1 MIRGRG
7 ALLLACVAAAAVV
20 FAVSR
25 KGSSSAPA
33 GRYTIPGDGT
43 VYDTQ
48 TKLTWQQATL
58 SAAQT
63 QSVAIA
69 SCPSVSLPGSG
80 WRLPTIK
87 ELHTLIDF
95 SAPAPPYIDHTAFP
109 DTPTA
114 DGYSAYWSSSAQAG
128 IPVGAAPMG
137 WTVYFSSPV
146 TMFNPTNVGAYVRC
160 VR

>member
-1 MIRGRG
+1 MIRRRG
-7 ALLLACVAAAAVV
+7 ALLLGCLATIGVV
-20 FAVSR
+20 FAVSSR
-25 KGSSSAPA
+25 KGTSSAPP

-43 VYDTQ
+43 VYDNQ

-58 SAAQT
+58 PVQT

-69 SCPSVSLPGSG
+69 TCRSVSLPGSG

-95 SAPAPPYIDHTAFP
+95 SASAPPYIDQTAFP
-109 DTPTA
+109 GTPTTNS
-114 DGYSAYWSSSAQAG
+114 SAYWSSSAQAG
-128 IPVGAAPMG
+128 NPVGSAAMG
-137 WTVYFSSPV
+137 WTVYFSIPA
-146 TMFNPTNVGAYVRC
+146 TMFNPTNVGAYIRC

>member
-1 MIRGRG
+1 MTRGRI
-7 ALLLACVAAAAVV
+7 ALLLGCAAVIAAV

-25 KGSSSAPA
+25 RAISSAPA

-43 VYDTQ
+43 VYDNQ
-48 TKLTWQQATL
+48 TKLTWQQASL
-58 SAAQT
+58 PAQIQSA
-63 QSVAIA
+63 AIA
-69 SCPSVSLPGSG
+69 SCRSVALPGSG

-95 SAPAPPYIDHTAFP
+95 SASAPPYIDQTAFP
-109 DTPTA
+109 GTSTTNS
-114 DGYSAYWSSSAQAG
+114 SAYWSSSAQAG
-128 IPVGAAPMG
+128 NPVGSVAMA

>member
-1 MIRGRG
+1 MIRGWG
-7 ALLLACVAAAAVV
+7 ALLLAGVAAIAVV
-20 FAVSR
+20 LAASR
-25 KGSSSAPA
+25 KGSSAAPP

-58 SAAQT
+58 PVQT

-69 SCPSVSLPGSG
+69 SCPSVGLPGTG

-95 SAPAPPYIDHTAFP
+95 SASAPPYIDQTAFP

-114 DGYSAYWSSSAQAG
+114 DGNSGYWSSSAQAG
-128 IPVGAAPMG
+128 NPVGSVAMG
-137 WTVYFSSPV
+137 WTVYFSIPA
-146 TMFNPTNVGAYVRC
+146 TMFNETFVGAYIRC

>member
-1 MIRGRG
+1 MIRGRI
-7 ALLLACVAAAAVV
+7 ALLLGCAAMIAVV
-20 FAVSR
+20 FAASR
-25 KGSSSAPA
+25 RGISSAPP

-43 VYDTQ
+43 VYDNK
-48 TKLTWQQATL
+48 TKLTWQQATQPV
-58 SAAQT
+58 QT

-69 SCPSVSLPGSG
+69 SCRSVSLPGSG

-95 SAPAPPYIDHTAFP
+95 SASAPPYIDQTAFP
-109 DTPTA
+109 GTPSTNSA
-114 DGYSAYWSSSAQAG
+114 AYWSSSAQAG
-128 IPVGAAPMG
+128 NPAGSAAMG

>member
-1 MIRGRG
+1 MIRVRG
-7 ALLLACVAAAAVV
+7 ALLLGCVAVIAVV

-25 KGSSSAPA
+25 KGISSAPP

-43 VYDTQ
+43 VHDNQ

-58 SAAQT
+58 PVQT
-63 QSVAIA
+63 QSAAIA
-69 SCPSVSLPGSG
+69 SCGSLGLPGSG

-95 SAPAPPYIDHTAFP
+95 SASAPPYIDQTAFP
-109 DTPTA
+109 GTPTINNS
-114 DGYSAYWSSSAQAG
+114 GYWSSSAQAG
-128 IPVGAAPMG
+128 NPAGSVAMG
-137 WTVYFSSPV
+137 WTLYFSIPA
-146 TMFNPTNVGAYVRC
+146 TMFNETLVGAYVRC

>member
-1 MIRGRG
+1 MIRRRG
-7 ALLLACVAAAAVV
+7 ALLLAGVAAIAVV
-20 FAVSR
+20 LAVSR
-25 KGSSSAPA
+25 KGVTSAPS

-48 TKLTWQQATL
+48 TKLTWQQATMP
-58 SAAQT
+58 AVQT
-63 QSVAIA
+63 QSVAMA
-69 SCPSVSLPGSG
+69 TCPSVGLPGTG

-95 SAPAPPYIDHTAFP
+95 SAPAPPYIDQTAFP

-114 DGYSAYWSSSAQAG
+114 DGNSGYWSSSAQAG
-128 IPVGAAPMG
+128 QIVGAAPMA
-137 WTVYFSSPV
+137 WTVYFSYPV
-146 TMFNPTNVGAYVRC
+146 TMFNSPNVGAYVRC

>member
-7 ALLLACVAAAAVV
+7 ALLLAGVAAIAVV
-20 FAVSR
+20 LAASR
-25 KGSSSAPA
+25 KGSSAAPP

-58 SAAQT
+58 PVQT

-69 SCPSVSLPGSG
+69 SCPSVGLPGTG

-95 SAPAPPYIDHTAFP
+95 SASAPPYIDQTAFP

-114 DGYSAYWSSSAQAG
+114 DGNSGYWSSSAQAG
-128 IPVGAAPMG
+128 NPVGSVAMG
-137 WTVYFSSPV
+137 WTVYFSIPA
-146 TMFNPTNVGAYVRC
+146 TMFNETFVGAYIRC